1 MEKAQ
6 LFKEMKTAVLE
17 GEIEEGEALARKALD
32 LGADPLECIEEGFV
46 AGINEVGELYEAGD
60 MFLPELVAAA
70 EVMKEALAVL
80 EPELSRTQKSRE
92 ILGKV
97 LIGSV
102 AHDIHDIGKDIVA
115 SMLTASGFEVVN
127 LGIDVSG
134 ETFVGK
140 IKELKPDILGMSALL
155 TTTMPEQKN
164 VIEMLKNEKLLENL
178 KVMVGGAPVNKQWA
192 DSIGADGFAEN
203 AVEAVKVALIR
214 DAAFFGRIEEDC
226 ESLAAFEPEAMAPL
240 IERCAALHVEH
251 IAEGGDPFETGSARP
266 LDFGHWA
273 AHKLEQISS
282 FRLSHGEAVAMGIAL
297 DVVYAE
303 KMGYLSPADRDRIL
317 ALLQNLGFALF
328 APEMKIPGDDGKFLL
343 PDGLEEFRE
352 HLGGKLTI
360 TLLRGIG
367 EGFEIHHMNKAVV
380 EEAIAFL
387 EERDNQNASLTSSRT
402 GTGSPRS

>member
-1 MEKAQ
+1 MEKEQ
-6 LFKEMKTAVLE
+6 LFEEMKTAVLE

-80 EPELSRTQKSRE
+80 EPELARTQKSRE

-102 AHDIHDIGKDIVA
+102 EHDIHDIGKDIVA

-127 LGIDVSG
+127 LGIDVPG

-140 IKELKPDILGMSALL
+140 VKELKPDILGMSALL

-164 VIEMLKNEKLLENL
+164 VIEMLKNENLLGGL

-203 AVEAVKVALIR
+203 AVEAVKVA
-214 DAAFFGRIEEDC
+214 
-226 ESLAAFEPEAMAPL
+226 
-240 IERCAALHVEH
+240 
-251 IAEGGDPFETGSARP
+251 
-266 LDFGHWA
+266 
-273 AHKLEQISS
+273 K
-282 FRLSHGEAVAMGIAL
+282 
-297 DVVYAE
+297 
-303 KMGYLSPADRDRIL
+303 
-317 ALLQNLGFALF
+317 NLV
-328 APEMKIPGDDGKFLL
+328 K
-343 PDGLEEFRE
+343 
-352 HLGGKLTI
+352 
-360 TLLRGIG
+360 
-367 EGFEIHHMNKAVV
+367 
-380 EEAIAFL
+380 
-387 EERDNQNASLTSSRT
+387 
-402 GTGSPRS
+402 